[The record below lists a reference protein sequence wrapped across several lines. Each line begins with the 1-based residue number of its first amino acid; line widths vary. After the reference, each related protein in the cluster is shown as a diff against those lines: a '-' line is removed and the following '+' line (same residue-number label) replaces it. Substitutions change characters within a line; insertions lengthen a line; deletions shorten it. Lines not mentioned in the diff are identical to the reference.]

1 MSHPKS
7 NIYDNQSIDFIEA
20 LKHQSRI
27 QDIDQSGIIIHN
39 YKKEK
44 YPFSDIII
52 KLLIDRGYLKNY
64 IPLESIHQNLL
75 SNDMEVDK
83 NQINNIVKSFYDTN
97 LEMSILYKKF
107 MEDEVVPII
116 GKTCYF
122 QKTPT
127 NRFSF
132 PFSTGMNERDFHNDI
147 MLGHP
152 PQEINVWIPF
162 TDASKSLS
170 FKILPLSFSLEL
182 LKIYNYNL
190 VNLHR
195 AIWQD
200 DELFKK
206 IQNKSTFVKINT
218 GQILLFDSRCI
229 HASTLNKSNFTRVS
243 MDVRV
248 IPKNDYLNL
257 PIKYQGTGRMQSNF
271 APGDYYHEH
280 ALNAR

>member
-52 KLLIDRGYLKNY
+52 KL
-64 IPLESIHQNLL
+64 
-75 SNDMEVDK
+75 
-83 NQINNIVKSFYDTN
+83 
-97 LEMSILYKKF
+97 
-107 MEDEVVPII
+107 
-116 GKTCYF
+116 
-122 QKTPT
+122 
-127 NRFSF
+127 
-132 PFSTGMNERDFHNDI
+132 
-147 MLGHP
+147 
-152 PQEINVWIPF
+152 
-162 TDASKSLS
+162 
-170 FKILPLSFSLEL
+170 
-182 LKIYNYNL
+182 
-190 VNLHR
+190 
-195 AIWQD
+195 
-200 DELFKK
+200 
-206 IQNKSTFVKINT
+206 
-218 GQILLFDSRCI
+218 LLFDSRCI